1 MSHQLNTNNSSI
13 VLHVRSEDGAQHTDG
28 FNTDFSVYLSQPI
41 KCRDDENFL
50 ISLSSAQ
57 IPYSFY
63 NIQANL
69 NSSLAV
75 NGETISI
82 TPANYNV
89 NTFAAEVQK
98 KVPQLLMSYNKSFGK
113 YVFSS
118 TEDVTLTLTALSP
131 LSQMGL
137 IAGDHTI
144 TPLLPIS
151 STNVVSMFS
160 FNSLFIKTPNLF
172 SLNSIESRHGG
183 YSDILS
189 KIEIQSSPN
198 EYIYHLASMNQH
210 KSLIRQKTIS
220 MISFALCATS
230 NHLINLNG
238 LGWEFSVQFDIVKV
252 NKESALDVLASLPR
266 ILPKSDKSAKR
277 I

>member
-118 TEDVTLTLTALSP
+118 TEDVTITLTALSP

-137 IAGDHTI
+137 VAGDHTI

>member
-113 YVFSS
+113 YIFSS

-137 IAGDHTI
+137 VAGDHTI

>member
-118 TEDVTLTLTALSP
+118 TEDVTITLTSLSP

-137 IAGDHTI
+137 VAGDHTI

>member
-137 IAGDHTI
+137 VAGDHTI

>member
-1 MSHQLNTNNSSI
+1 
-13 VLHVRSEDGAQHTDG
+13 
-28 FNTDFSVYLSQPI
+28 
-41 KCRDDENFL
+41 
-50 ISLSSAQ
+50 
-57 IPYSFY
+57 
-63 NIQANL
+63 
-69 NSSLAV
+69 V
-75 NGETISI
+75 NGEPISI

-113 YVFSS
+113 YIFSS
-118 TEDVTLTLTALSP
+118 TEDVTITLTALSP

-137 IAGDHTI
+137 VAGDHTI

>member
-98 KVPQLLMSYNKSFGK
+98 KIPQLLMSYNKSFGK

-137 IAGDHTI
+137 VAGDHTI